1 MKLFYRFVI
10 FLIALLFM
18 FVSIVLA
25 MYGFGWTDYDI
36 LPNLIYDLYNQWE
49 LALVFVLFFIA
60 SAWIIYP
67 FFFNE
72 RVIITPISKSDIG
85 EIDIT
90 LDALDSL
97 VNNIALEQEGV
108 VSIKNRLKSTEEG
121 LVISLTARI
130 FPSMSIP
137 TITKG
142 LQELV
147 KSYIEDTTGVSVA
160 EVKVL
165 VDQVSKDKEKNV
177 K

>member
-1 MKLFYRFVI
+1 
-10 FLIALLFM
+10 M

-25 MYGFGWTDYDI
+25 MYGFGWADYNI
-36 LPNLIYDLYNQWE
+36 LPNLIYELYNQWE
-49 LALVFVLFFIA
+49 LALVFVLLFIA

-67 FFFNE
+67 FFFSE
-72 RVIITPISKSDIG
+72 RISTTPISKSDIG

-108 VSIKNRLKSTEEG
+108 VSIKNRLKSTEKG
-121 LVISLTARI
+121 LIISLTAKI
-130 FPSMSIP
+130 FPSETIPSI
-137 TITKG
+137 TRG

-147 KSYIEDTTGVSVA
+147 KSYIENTTGVSVV

-165 VDQVSKDKEKNV
+165 VEQISKDDEKNV